1 MVILRGRG
9 PEPSS
14 LNKLRFPF
22 YTLLMIIGTIMYWK
36 AKQTILTFWHWRIR
50 RMCGYAAIYAEYNDA
65 AIAKAMEDNE
75 TLGQIIQSVPEKVD
89 SLSIYQI

>member
-1 MVILRGRG
+1 MTMKQLTHKANDTIESWEVNQSLSRHW
-9 PEPSS
+9 SS
-14 LNKLRFPF
+14 FL
-22 YTLLMIIGTIMYWK
+22 
-36 AKQTILTFWHWRIR
+36 HWRIR

>member
-1 MVILRGRG
+1 MQ
-9 PEPSS
+9 
-14 LNKLRFPF
+14 KF
-22 YTLLMIIGTIMYWK
+22 
-36 AKQTILTFWHWRIR
+36 RIR

-75 TLGQIIQSVPEKVD
+75 TLGAIIQSVPDRVD